1 MADDKLEKSWG
12 GPWTLEKL
20 SILEKYLD
28 AYTTALKK
36 QAFKLMYIDAFA
48 GTGHLNLPDEL
59 KQDAMNTQ
67 EFISGSAEIALGI
80 KNREFEKLVF
90 VEKDETM
97 CDELRGLHE
106 QNREREIIIE
116 NSDANDFLLNLEED
130 WSKWRGVLFLDPF
143 STQVEW
149 STIQRIESFKALDTW
164 ILFPTFIIARML
176 PVSKKP
182 EEVEPGW
189 KEKLKKVYGDTSWE
203 KLYSKNPQGDLFGH
217 EEQVRARGAEGLIEI
232 YKDNLRGL
240 FGDRFLEKSRTLRN
254 SKGSALYEFLF
265 CVGNPN
271 GIGPAKGIA
280 EHILKEM

>member
-1 MADDKLEKSWG
+1 MVDNKLENSWG

-28 AYTTALKK
+28 AYTTALKN

-48 GTGHLNLPDEL
+48 GTGQLNLSEEL
-59 KQDAMNTQ
+59 KEDAMSTRG
-67 EFISGSAEIALGI
+67 FISGSAEIALGI
-80 KNREFEKLVF
+80 KNREFDKLIF
-90 VEKDETM
+90 VEKDEVG
-97 CDELRGLHE
+97 CSELRELCE
-106 QNREREIIIE
+106 QNRSREIIIK

-130 WSKWRGVLFLDPF
+130 WGRWRGVLFLDPF

-176 PVSKKP
+176 PLSKKP
-182 EEVEPGW
+182 EEIEPGW
-189 KEKLKKVYGDTSWE
+189 KVRLTKVYGDDSWE
-203 KLYSKNPQGDLFGH
+203 KLYYENPQL
-217 EEQVRARGAEGLIEI
+217 
-232 YKDNLRGL
+232 NL
-240 FGDRFLEKSRTLRN
+240 FGDTEHVRDKGTQGLIRIYKSNLKKLFGARLLENSRTLRN

-271 GIGPAKGIA
+271 GINLAKGIA
-280 EHILKEM
+280 EHILKDM